1 VVSDPA
7 VAAFAAEH
15 PTTPVR
21 ERWIEAGAVRLH
33 LVEAGPADGPPV
45 LLFHGFPEF
54 WWGWRRQLPALAAA
68 GFRAVAPDLP
78 GYNLSDKPRRLGAY
92 RLDRLAGLVPALAD
106 DLGVAAVPLVGHDW
120 GGALAW
126 WSALC
131 HPERISRLAIL
142 NAPHP
147 SVLRRA
153 LRSSPEQRKRNVYM
167 LYFQLPWLPERKLA
181 AGGYRPLRSMLR
193 RTSRP
198 GTFDESELER
208 YAEAAGRPGALGGM
222 LAWYRA
228 GLRRPAPPPPRPRIE
243 PETLILWGAGD
254 VALGRELV
262 EPSAARCRSA
272 EVAWFEHAG
281 HWLQHEEPDEVN
293 RRLLAFL
300 APNR

>member
-1 VVSDPA
+1 MAPYKR
-7 VAAFAAEH
+7 
-15 PTTPVR
+15 PR
-21 ERWIEAGAVRLH
+21 RLH

-131 HPERISRLAIL
+131 HPERISRLGIL

-167 LYFQLPWLPERKLA
+167 LYFQLPWLPE
-181 AGGYRPLRSMLR
+181 AGLRLKGWRGLTRALR
-193 RTSRP
+193 TTSRP
-198 GTFDESELER
+198 GTFTDEDLDR
-208 YAEAAGRPGALGGM
+208 YREAWAQPGALTSM
-222 LAWYRA
+222 IQWYRA
-228 GLRRPAPPPPRPRIE
+228 FGRYGPGRPADPRVRAS
-243 PETLILWGAGD
+243 TLILWGQRDCFLVPELADASLDYCLAGR
-254 VALGRELV
+254 L
-262 EPSAARCRSA
+262 EPIEDAT
-272 EVAWFEHAG
+272 
-281 HWLQHEEPDEVN
+281 HWVQHEEPQLVN
-293 RRLLAFL
+293 RELIHFL
-300 APNR
+300 GAGR

>member
-1 VVSDPA
+1 VTDPA
-7 VAAFAAEH
+7 LAAFAAEH
-15 PTTPVR
+15 PDLPIR
-21 ERWIEAGAVRLH
+21 ERWLEAGGYRLH

-45 LLFHGFPEF
+45 VLFHGFPEF

-92 RLDRLAGLVPALAD
+92 RLDRLAALLPAIAD
-106 DLGVAAVPLVGHDW
+106 DLGAAAAPLVGHDW
-120 GGALAW
+120 GGALGW
-126 WSALC
+126 WTALC
-131 HPERISRLAIL
+131 HPERIARLAIL

-153 LRSSPEQRKRNVYM
+153 LRSSPAQRRRNVYM

-198 GTFDESELER
+198 GTFDESELAR

-228 GLRRPAPPPPRPRIE
+228 GLRRPVPAPPHRIVE
-243 PETLILWGAGD
+243 PETLILWGVDD
-254 VALGRELV
+254 VALGRDLV
-262 EPSAARCRSA
+262 EPSAARCRSV
-272 EVAWFEHAG
+272 EVVWFERAG
-281 HWLQHEEPDEVN
+281 HWVQHEDADEVN

>member
-1 VVSDPA
+1 VSDPA

-15 PTTPVR
+15 PDLPVR
-21 ERWIEAGAVRLH
+21 ERWLDAGGLRLH
-33 LVEAGPADGPPV
+33 LVEAGPIDGPPV
-45 LLFHGFPEF
+45 VLFHGFPEF

-68 GFRAVAPDLP
+68 GYRAVAPDLP

-92 RLDRLAGLVPALAD
+92 RLDRLAALLPAIAD
-106 DLGVAAVPLVGHDW
+106 DLGVERVPLVGHDW

-126 WSALC
+126 WTALC
-131 HPERISRLAIL
+131 HPERIARLAIL

-153 LRSSPEQRKRNVYM
+153 LRSSPAQRKRNVYM

-181 AGGYRPLRSMLR
+181 AGGHRPLRSMLR

-198 GTFDESELER
+198 GTFTESELER

-228 GLRRPAPPPPRPRIE
+228 GLRRPAPAPPHRVVE
-243 PETLILWGAGD
+243 PETLILWGVD
-254 VALGRELV
+254 DIALGRELV
-262 EPSAARCRSA
+262 EPSAARCRAA
-272 EVAWFEHAG
+272 EVVWFERAG
-281 HWLQHEEPDEVN
+281 HWVQHEESVEVN

>member
-1 VVSDPA
+1 MSDPA

-15 PTTPVR
+15 PELTVR
-21 ERWIEAGAVRLH
+21 ERWLEAGGVRLH
-33 LVEAGPADGPPV
+33 LVEAGPPDGAPV
-45 LLFHGFPEF
+45 VLFHGFPEF

-126 WSALC
+126 WTALC
-131 HPERISRLAIL
+131 HPERIARLAIL

-153 LRSSPEQRKRNVYM
+153 LRSSPEQRQRNVYM

-198 GTFDESELER
+198 GTFDEAELER
-208 YAEAAGRPGALGGM
+208 YAQAAGRPGALGGM

-228 GLRRPAPPPPRPRIE
+228 GLRRPVPAPPRRIVE
-243 PETLILWGAGD
+243 PETLILWGADD

-262 EPSAARCRSA
+262 EPSAARCRSV
-272 EVAWFEHAG
+272 EVVWFEGAG
-281 HWLQHEEPDEVN
+281 HWLQHEEADEVN

>member
-1 VVSDPA
+1 MSPYGERPHPAPDPPG
-7 VAAFAAEH
+7 VHTRFVDL
-15 PTTPVR
+15 P
-21 ERWIEAGAVRLH
+21 GVRLH
-33 LVEAGPADGPPV
+33 VAEAGPPDGPPV
-45 LLFHGFPEF
+45 LLLHGFPEF

-68 GFRAVAPDLP
+68 GFRAIAPDLP

-92 RLDRLAGLVPALAD
+92 RLDRLAELVPALAD
-106 DLGVAAVPLVGHDW
+106 DLDAAALPLIGHDW

-198 GTFDESELER
+198 GTFDEAELER
-208 YAEAAGRPGALGGM
+208 YAQAAGRPGALGGM

-228 GLRRPAPPPPRPRIE
+228 ALRRPAPRPPHARVE
-243 PETLILWGAGD
+243 PETLILWGAED

-262 EPSAARCRSA
+262 APSAERCRSA
-272 EVAWFEHAG
+272 QVIWFESAG